1 LSLHFL
7 PEMFQR
13 MWRMQEMKMRMKTV
27 MEENKWQAEGAFWG
41 EKLPSCI

>member
-27 MEENKWQAEGAFWG
+27 MEQTNGK
-41 EKLPSCI
+41 